1 MIATA
6 VSLTSHHDEPTA
18 TGTVR
23 PIRSLLIANR
33 GEIAVR
39 IARTARSMGI
49 GTVAVHSEPDATAVH
64 VEACDESLALGGVT
78 PAESYLNIAKLIDA
92 AGAAGADAVHPGYGF
107 LSENSTFAEA
117 VIAAGLIW
125 VGPRPETIATM
136 GDKVA
141 AKRMMAHAGVP
152 VLEDVVVLEGT
163 DVREAAAALTPPI
176 IVKAAAGGGGKGM
189 RIVTDLA
196 ELPAMVEAC
205 RREAAGAFGD
215 DRVFLERF
223 LARPRHIEV
232 QIAGDRLGN
241 VIHLFERECS
251 IQRRHQKVLEESP
264 SPAVQDALRDQ
275 LCSAAVAAGE
285 ALGYEGAGTVE
296 FVVGAD
302 GEPAFLEVNT
312 RLQVEHPVT
321 EAITGIDLVRLQL
334 LVAEGRPLP
343 LTQADVARR
352 GHAIE
357 ARLYAEDPARGY
369 LPAAGPIVS
378 FHPGAQDAVRWD
390 VGVRSGSVISPYY
403 DPMLAK
409 VIAWGETRDEAA
421 RSLERALRVTHLHG
435 PATNRDLLCAVLAHP
450 DFLSGALTTSFL
462 DDHFATDEQRAPRPA
477 ARVRERA
484 AVIAALTAEAERTA
498 GRTLPSGWRNNRA
511 ADQIVSFE
519 ADARIDVAYRQE
531 RNGSWRVRVGDRTL
545 RAARHTIDGEHVEV
559 SVDGHRMSA
568 IVSSISDNDGIHWEI
583 TTPRAHVRLVE
594 LPRFPDPAPIEV
606 AGATRAPMHGKVV
619 AVEVRVG
626 DRVTKGQ
633 LLCIVE
639 AMKMEQQL
647 VAPYDAVVTS
657 VEVAVGDS
665 VETDQVLAVLEEE
678 E

>member
-1 MIATA
+1 MA
-6 VSLTSHHDEPTA
+6 VSLNSPLAEHTP

-39 IARTARSMGI
+39 IARTAGSMGI
-49 GTVAVHSEPDATAVH
+49 TTVAVHSEPDATSVH
-64 VEACDESLALGGVT
+64 VEACDEAVALGGVT
-78 PAESYLNIAKLIDA
+78 PAESYLNIPKLIEAALA
-92 AGAAGADAVHPGYGF
+92 AGAEAVHPGYGF
-107 LSENSTFAEA
+107 LSENSTFAQA
-117 VIAAGLIW
+117 VIDAGLIW

-141 AKRMMAHAGVP
+141 AKRMMAEAGVP
-152 VLEDVVVLEGT
+152 VLEDVVVVDGT

-189 RIVTDLA
+189 RIVTDLV
-196 ELPAMVEAC
+196 ELPGMVDAC

-223 LARPRHIEV
+223 LSRPRHIEV
-232 QIAGDRLGN
+232 QIAGDQLGN

-264 SPAVQDALRDQ
+264 SPAVDDALRDQ
-275 LCSAAVAAGE
+275 LCSAAVAAGK
-285 ALGYEGAGTVE
+285 ALGYEGAATVE

-343 LTQADVARR
+343 VTQDEVTRR

-378 FHPGAQDAVRWD
+378 FHPGASDEVRWD
-390 VGVRSGSVISPYY
+390 AGVRSGSVISPHY

-435 PATNRDLLCAVLAHP
+435 PATNRDLLCAVLANP
-450 DFLSGALTTSFL
+450 DFLAGALTTSFL
-462 DDHFATDEQRAPRPA
+462 DDHFATEEVRSPRPTSD
-477 ARVRERA
+477 VLVRA
-484 AVIAALTAEAERTA
+484 AVIAALTAEARRTV
-498 GRTLPSGWRNNRA
+498 GRTLPSGWRNNRGS
-511 ADQIVSFE
+511 DQIVSFE
-519 ADARIDVAYRQE
+519 AGDRIDLGYRQE
-531 RNGSWRVRVGDRTL
+531 RDGSWSVSVGNRSLRVVRY
-545 RAARHTIDGEHVEV
+545 AIDGERVDV
-559 SVDGHRMSA
+559 SVDGHRMAA
-568 IVSSISDNDGIHWEI
+568 IVSSTSDSDGVHWEI
-583 TTPRAHVRLVE
+583 TTPRGRAHLVE

-619 AVEVRVG
+619 AVEIEVG
-626 DRVTKGQ
+626 MRVTKGQ

-657 VEVAVGDS
+657 VEVTVGES

-678 E
+678 

>member
-1 MIATA
+1 MA
-6 VSLTSHHDEPTA
+6 VSLSSTHHEPTPAA
-18 TGTVR
+18 TIR

-49 GTVAVHSEPDATAVH
+49 ATVAVYSAPDAGAVH
-64 VEACDESLALGGVT
+64 VEACDESVALGGDSA
-78 PAESYLNIAKLIDA
+78 AETYLNAAKLIEA
-92 AGAAGADAVHPGYGF
+92 ATTAGADAVHPGYGF
-107 LSENSTFAEA
+107 LSENSEFAET
-117 VIAAGLIW
+117 VITAGLIW

-141 AKRMMAHAGVP
+141 AKRMMAAAGVP
-152 VLEDVVVLEGT
+152 VLEDVVIVDGT

-223 LARPRHIEV
+223 LTRPRHIEV
-232 QIAGDRLGN
+232 QIAGDRYGH

-251 IQRRHQKVLEESP
+251 IQRRHQKVIEESP
-264 SPAVQDALRDQ
+264 SAVVDDALRDV

-285 ALGYEGAGTVE
+285 TLGYEGAGTVE
-296 FVVGAD
+296 FVLGGD

-321 EAITGIDLVRLQL
+321 EAVTGIDLVRLQL

-343 LTQADVARR
+343 VAQADVTRR

-369 LPAAGPIVS
+369 LPAAGPIVC
-378 FHPGAQDAVRWD
+378 FRPGGADDVRWD
-390 VGVRSGSVISPYY
+390 AGVRTGSVISPHY

-409 VIAWGETRDEAA
+409 VIAWAETRDEAA
-421 RSLERALRVTHLHG
+421 RALERALRTTHLHG
-435 PATNRDLLCAVLAHP
+435 PATNRDLLCAVLAHR
-450 DFLSGALTTSFL
+450 DFLAGALTTGFL
-462 DDHFATDEQRAPRPA
+462 DDHFPTDDDRTLPPGSEVLQ
-477 ARVRERA
+477 RA
-484 AVIAALTAEAERTA
+484 AVVAALTAEARRSA
-498 GRTLPSGWRNNRA
+498 GQTLPSGWRNNRA
-511 ADQIVSFE
+511 IDQTVAF
-519 ADARIDVAYRQE
+519 DAGERIDLAYRLE
-531 RNGSWRVRVGDRTL
+531 RDGTWRAEVGDRTMRVERRL
-545 RAARHTIDGEHVEV
+545 LDEGAIDV
-559 SVDGHRMSA
+559 SLDGHTMTAFASSA
-568 IVSSISDNDGIHWEI
+568 QESDGMHWEV
-583 TTPRAHVRLVE
+583 TGPRGSAHLIE
-594 LPRFPDPAPIEV
+594 LPRFPDPAPPDV
-606 AGATRAPMHGKVV
+606 AGATRAPMHGQVVSV
-619 AVEVRVG
+619 AVTAG
-626 DRVTKGQ
+626 DRVARGQ

-657 VEVAVGDS
+657 VEVAAGDG
-665 VETDQVLAVLEEE
+665 VETDQVLAVLEEQE
-678 E
+678 